1 MADRNGLHNVSL
13 KAIAEN
19 LGIRTPSLYNHIG
32 SLDELLREIAHSGMR
47 TMNEK
52 MIRALGVNT
61 DHMKLVALA
70 LSNGFIAVE
79 YLNYMIEH
87 PGVYEII
94 QWASWNGTEETAIIF
109 NDYLSLL
116 KTLICSCGFNPDKT
130 TEILNMVTGMLHG
143 YTTLQLRYAFSNP
156 DKVRKELSEAIDTL
170 LLGANQ
176 KYKD

>member
-1 MADRNGLHNVSL
+1 
-13 KAIAEN
+13 
-19 LGIRTPSLYNHIG
+19 
-32 SLDELLREIAHSGMR
+32 MR

-52 MIRALGVNT
+52 MIRAAIGKTGDSAL
-61 DHMKLVALA
+61 KLV
-70 LSNGFIAVE
+70 AVE

-130 TEILNMVTGMLHG
+130 TEILSMVTGMLHG

>member
-1 MADRNGLHNVSL
+1 M
-13 KAIAEN
+13 
-19 LGIRTPSLYNHIG
+19 
-32 SLDELLREIAHSGMR
+32 DELLREIAHSGMR

-52 MIRALGVNT
+52 MIRAAIGKTGDSAL
-61 DHMKLVALA
+61 KLV
-70 LSNGFIAVE
+70 AVE

-94 QWASWNGTEETAIIF
+94 QWASWNGTEETATIF

>member
-1 MADRNGLHNVSL
+1 MRVTKAEVIKTASDMADRNGLHNVSL

-52 MIRALGVNT
+52 MIRAAIGKTGDSAL
-61 DHMKLVALA
+61 KLV
-70 LSNGFIAVE
+70 AVE

-109 NDYLSLL
+109 NA
-116 KTLICSCGFNPDKT
+116 DKT

>member
-1 MADRNGLHNVSL
+1 M
-13 KAIAEN
+13 
-19 LGIRTPSLYNHIG
+19 
-32 SLDELLREIAHSGMR
+32 DELLREVAHNGMR
-47 TMNEK
+47 SMNARMVK
-52 MIRALGVNT
+52 AAIGHVGDRALKIVST
-61 DHMKLVALA
+61 
-70 LSNGFIAVE
+70 E

-94 QWASWNGTEETAIIF
+94 QWANWNGTEETAAIYNEYI
-109 NDYLSLL
+109 SLL
-116 KTLICSCGFNPDKT
+116 NAFIIPYNL
-130 TEILNMVTGMLHG
+130 EIESSREVLNMITGFIHG

>member
-1 MADRNGLHNVSL
+1 MGVSILYTLVGAIIGGLVTFYFTR
-13 KAIAEN
+13 KKFEKEIKEN
-19 LGIRTPSLYNHIG
+19 PPI
-32 SLDELLREIAHSGMR
+32 
-47 TMNEK
+47 NEK
-52 MIRALGVNT
+52 MIRAAIGKTGDSAL
-61 DHMKLVALA
+61 KLV
-70 LSNGFIAVE
+70 AVE

-130 TEILNMVTGMLHG
+130 TEILSMVTGMLHG

>member
-1 MADRNGLHNVSL
+1 MLYAILGLIVGL
-13 KAIAEN
+13 IAGFFASRYFFKKQLQKN
-19 LGIRTPSLYNHIG
+19 PPI
-32 SLDELLREIAHSGMR
+32 
-47 TMNEK
+47 NEK
-52 MIRALGVNT
+52 MIRAAIGKTGDSAL
-61 DHMKLVALA
+61 KLV
-70 LSNGFIAVE
+70 AVE